1 MSALFSTTTP
11 PPPSGPTINIAV
23 AGLGRMGKRHV
34 LTLATRVPRANVV
47 AVCSASQEEV
57 EWAREA
63 YKAFVRLD
71 VFDTFQNPS

>member
-1 MSALFSTTTP
+1 MSALFPTTTP
-11 PPPSGPTINIAV
+11 PPPSTPKLNIAV

-57 EWAREA
+57 QWAQEA
-63 YKAFVRLD
+63 YKAYVRLD
-71 VFDTFQNPS
+71 IFGTYDIT